1 MTMDLVL
8 TPHFGNDRY
17 RHAETYERLGGYAA
31 MRKALSMPKEEIV
44 AEVRK
49 ANLRGR
55 GGAGFPA
62 GGKGGFLPKD
72 LSRPRIL
79 VINADEGEPGPF
91 KDRLIMT
98 KGPHLLIEGIV
109 ITGYALSI
117 HNAYVYIRGEFV
129 RETDIVQEAIDE
141 AYAKGYLGKNILGSG
156 FDLEATVHRGGEK
169 FASLGVEKDG
179 GTRLVCVSGPVKKP
193 GVYELPVGISLRSII
208 FEHAGGMQDGK
219 TLKAVIP
226 GGSSTPVLR
235 ADQIDVGYDIESMQK
250 IGTMA
255 GSGGVI
261 VIPEGTGMVRALS
274 VPMNFYAHEV
284 WGQ

>member
-8 TPHFGNDRY
+8 PTPFGTARY

-79 VINADEGEPGPF
+79 VINADEGEPGTF

-156 FDLEATVHRGGEK
+156 FDLEATVHRGAGAYICGEETSLLNSLGGKRGGPRVKPPFPASVGAFGLPTIVNNVETIADVPWIVTHGGEK

-179 GTRLVCVSGPVKKP
+179 GTRLIGVSGPVNRP
-193 GVYELPVGISLRSII
+193 GVYELSAGVNLKDVIYNV
-208 FEHAGGMQDGK
+208 AGGLRDGK
-219 TLKAVIP
+219 NLKAVSP
-226 GGSSTPVLR
+226 GG
-235 ADQIDVGYDIESMQK
+235 
-250 IGTMA
+250 
-255 GSGGVI
+255 
-261 VIPEGTGMVRALS
+261 
-274 VPMNFYAHEV
+274 
-284 WGQ
+284 